1 MVSYKALNTKEELF
15 GEMFTRRFNIIKN
28 GIATSIEA
36 TPQRFVDELYVIP
49 IFTPYIPKNELET
62 LQLIN
67 LSTQGKATMSQKD
80 GIMLNPLVSNPE
92 ETKQKLQEEEAQ
104 AAKLNLFA
112 TAAQN
117 TEE

>member
-1 MVSYKALNTKEELF
+1 MGGLIWDSSANRIDDEDATIDFYHCPRCGYAYEVYSPTEEEKQDYKDF
-15 GEMFTRRFNIIKN
+15 
-28 GIATSIEA
+28 
-36 TPQRFVDELYVIP
+36 Y
-49 IFTPYIPKNELET
+49 ELET

-67 LSTQGKATMSQKD
+67 LSTQGKATMSQED
-80 GIMLNPLVSNPE
+80 GIMLNPLVPNPE
-92 ETKQKLQEEEAQ
+92 ETKQKLREEEAQ

>member
-1 MVSYKALNTKEELF
+1 
-15 GEMFTRRFNIIKN
+15 
-28 GIATSIEA
+28 
-36 TPQRFVDELYVIP
+36 
-49 IFTPYIPKNELET
+49 
-62 LQLIN
+62 
-67 LSTQGKATMSQKD
+67 MSQED